1 MYHLGGCPAFP
12 PYLFHPL
19 LPFLYLAKRGNN
31 LPLRR
36 GRGLNDFPPRCLLLS
51 SCIYVIVSSSCQ
63 FKIHRSL
70 HYALPN
76 VLGIN
81 KDFYERLDVFVISL
95 EHDTWKNISF
105 SFIISISSVLL
116 TILLRSVG

>member
-31 LPLRR
+31 LPLLR

-81 KDFYERLDVFVISL
+81 KDFYEHLDVFVISL

-105 SFIISISSVLL
+105 LFIISISSVLL
-116 TILLRSVG
+116 TILLRFVG

>member
-31 LPLRR
+31 LPLLR

-105 SFIISISSVLL
+105 SFRISISSVLL
-116 TILLRSVG
+116 TILLRFVG